1 LIYGQSSGKQNQ
13 PFTKLKFELCNFTA
27 VFKTMKGISILIL
40 ICSLALLIG
49 CEKEITVDLP
59 EVEKKIVVEGTILPG
74 EIPLV
79 ILTWT
84 QGYFEPTD
92 ATSLQNIFVHDAEVT
107 ITENG
112 RVHKLV
118 EYCSSDTSIT
128 PFLEEASSLLGLSI
142 ESLRSINFCIYT
154 KLLPTVPEGSLLGV
168 PNTTYKI
175 EVHKDNFHVTGETKI
190 PSLVELDTVYF
201 DILNPDYQDSLGILY
216 GNLTDP
222 DTSGNAYRW
231 FAKRISHYPASAPDA
246 NLRGRQ
252 KDLTFI
258 APFGSVYDDSF
269 FNGLSF
275 EFAYPRGIEANSTKF
290 DDLNDERAFFKVG
303 DTVAIRGCTIDR
315 AAFKFIRSLEAQVSN
330 QGSPFAVPFNLESNL
345 TGGLGAFIGYGAVY
359 DTVICTR

>member
-1 LIYGQSSGKQNQ
+1 
-13 PFTKLKFELCNFTA
+13 
-27 VFKTMKGISILIL
+27 MKRYSILL
-40 ICSLALLIG
+40 MICSLGLLIG

-74 EIPLV
+74 ETPLI

-92 ATSLQNIFVHDAEVT
+92 ASSLQNIFVHDAHVT

-112 RVHKLV
+112 RVHTLD
-118 EYCSSDTSIT
+118 EICSSELT
-128 PFLEEASSLLGLSI
+128 PDQLAFASNFLGLSI
-142 ESLRSINFCIYT
+142 ESLQALNLCVYT
-154 KLLPTVPEGSLLGV
+154 KFSIPGTEDALFGA
-168 PNTTYKI
+168 PNTTYKL
-175 EVHKDNFHVTGETKI
+175 EVHKDSYHITGETKI

-201 DILNPDYQDSLGILY
+201 DIINPDFQDTLGILY
-216 GNLTDP
+216 GKLTDP
-222 DTSGNAYRW
+222 DTVGNAYRW
-231 FAKRISHYPASAPDA
+231 FAKRINRYPANAQDA
-246 NLRGRQ
+246 NLRGKQ

-258 APFGSVYDDSF
+258 APFGSVYDDTF

-315 AAFKFIRSLEAQVSN
+315 AAFKFIRSLEAQFGN

-345 TGGLGAFIGYGAVY
+345 QGGLGAFIGYGAVY
-359 DTVICTR
+359 DTVVCVR

>member
-1 LIYGQSSGKQNQ
+1 M
-13 PFTKLKFELCNFTA
+13 KLFF
-27 VFKTMKGISILIL
+27 ISIAAFLL
-40 ICSLALLIG
+40 ATLCS

-59 EVEKKIVVEGTILPG
+59 EVEKKIVVEGSILPG

-112 RVHKLV
+112 RLHKLT
-118 EYCSSDTSIT
+118 EYCASDPLIK
-128 PFLEEASSLLGLSI
+128 PFLAEASALLGLSV
-142 ESLRSINFCIYT
+142 ESLQSLNLCVYT
-154 KLLPTVPEGSLLGV
+154 KFSLPESEDALVGEV
-168 PNTTYKI
+168 NTTYKL
-175 EVHKDNFHVTGETKI
+175 EVHKDNYHITGETKI

-201 DILNPDYQDSLGILY
+201 DIINPDFQDSLGILF

-231 FAKRISHYPASAPDA
+231 FAKRINHYPSNIPDA
-246 NLRGRQ
+246 GLRGKQ

-275 EFAYPRGIEANSTKF
+275 EFAYPRGIEANSAKF
-290 DDLNDERAFFKVG
+290 DDLNDERSFFKVG

-315 AAFKFIRSLEAQVSN
+315 AAFKFIRSLEAQVGN

-359 DTVICTR
+359 DTVVCVR

>member
-1 LIYGQSSGKQNQ
+1 MK
-13 PFTKLKFELCNFTA
+13 PF
-27 VFKTMKGISILIL
+27 LIL
-40 ICSLALLIG
+40 IAIYLLATLCS

-59 EVEKKIVVEGTILPG
+59 EVERKIVVEGSILPG

-92 ATSLQNIFVHDAEVT
+92 ATSLQNIFVHDANVT

-112 RVHKLV
+112 RVHRLD
-118 EYCSSDTSIT
+118 EICSSDLT
-128 PFLEEASSLLGLSI
+128 PDQLAFASTFLGLSV
-142 ESLRSINFCIYT
+142 ESLQSLNLCVYT
-154 KLLPTVPEGSLLGV
+154 KFSLPGSQDALVGAV
-168 PNTTYKI
+168 NTTYKL
-175 EVHKDNFHVTGETKI
+175 EVHKDNYHITGETKI

-201 DILNPDYQDSLGILY
+201 DIINPDFQDSLGILF

-231 FAKRISHYPASAPDA
+231 FAKRINRYPMNVPDE
-246 NLRGRQ
+246 NLRGQQ

-275 EFAYPRGIEANSTKF
+275 EFAYPRGIESNSSKF

-315 AAFKFIRSLEAQVSN
+315 ASFKFIRSLEAQVGN

-359 DTVICTR
+359 DTIVCVR

>member
-1 LIYGQSSGKQNQ
+1 
-13 PFTKLKFELCNFTA
+13 
-27 VFKTMKGISILIL
+27 MKSIRFLLVAIGFSTF
-40 ICSLALLIG
+40 CS

-59 EVEKKIVVEGTILPG
+59 AVEKKIVVEGSIFPG
-74 EIPLV
+74 ETPLV

-92 ATSLQNIFVHDAEVT
+92 ATSLQNIFVHDALVT
-107 ITENG
+107 ITHNG
-112 RVHKLV
+112 IADTLY
-118 EYCSSDTSIT
+118 EICSSDLINRPQLLEFASTS
-128 PFLEEASSLLGLSI
+128 LGISI
-142 ESLRSINFCIYT
+142 ESLQALNLCVYT
-154 KLLPTVPEGSLLGV
+154 QLDLTGSADVLRGV
-168 PNTTYKI
+168 PNTSYKI
-175 EVHKDNFHVTGETKI
+175 EVHKDNYHVTGETKI

-201 DILNPDYQDSLGILY
+201 DIINPEFQDSLGILY

-246 NLRGRQ
+246 SLRGRQ
-252 KDLTFI
+252 KDLTYI
-258 APFGSVYDDSF
+258 APFGSVYDDAF

-315 AAFKFIRSLEAQVSN
+315 AAFKFIRSLEAQFGN

-359 DTVICTR
+359 DTVVCTR